1 MIIMFVLVTVTA
13 LRLPLLLCLFTL
25 FLLFSTVAMLVL
37 TIVLSRVVLDIHCV
51 LHRPWTDITCE
62 VCVMYFIPICIYY
75 TYIILSYLSISRY
88 IYI

>member
-1 MIIMFVLVTVTA
+1 MITMFVLVTVTA

-37 TIVLSRVVLDIHCV
+37 TIVVSRVVLDIHCV
-51 LHRPWTDITCE
+51 LHRPWNDITCE

-75 TYIILSYLSISRY
+75 TYIILSYLYISRY